1 MSVSAIHAN
10 QNIMAVKL
18 MRQVANTKG
27 TLKVSSFV
35 LAWELFECVLTSF
48 TKISHARVTHTSC
61 LKIANKLKN
70 TQCLERRAT

>member
-35 LAWELFECVLTSF
+35 LAWELFECVFKPHSPKYHMRGSHILAVL
-48 TKISHARVTHTSC
+48 KLQIS
-61 LKIANKLKN
+61 
-70 TQCLERRAT
+70 